1 MLDNVIERKVSRITD
16 TEMVEL
22 FSLGDM
28 YMSDFVE
35 DGVDGTKVPLTLM
48 LDQKSGLVQLKH
60 TAPFDDMYRNYW
72 YRSGMNKTMTEEL
85 RGIAHK
91 ALSLVKCNVG
101 DIVLDIGCNDGT
113 LLGFYPNHLSRVGF
127 DPAENLREHSI
138 NYANLIVTGYFTAPT
153 YFSHLTKRAKIITTI
168 AMFYDLEDPHEFVE
182 DIADTLDKE
191 GLWIVQMSYMPLMLK
206 QHALDN
212 LVHEHLEYYSLSAFK
227 YLIKSHNLRVVD
239 VELNDIN
246 GGSFRVYVRRKDSSD
261 ELFASA
267 PYRDVAK
274 FRINSLLEYERTL
287 NLRYP
292 GTYVK
297 WFKELL
303 IIKDQTVGFIKE
315 EKSNGK
321 TIYGYGASTKG
332 NTLLQFYGLDS
343 TLITAIAERNP
354 DKYGK
359 RTVGTNIPIVSEDEM
374 RKAKPDYLLVLPW
387 HFISEFKNREREY
400 LAGGGK
406 FIVPLPKFEVIS
418 G

>member
-1 MLDNVIERKVSRITD
+1 MLDNVIDRTISRITD
-16 TEMVEL
+16 AEMVEL
-22 FSLGDM
+22 FSLGDF

-35 DGVDGTKVPLTLM
+35 DGANGTKVPLTLM
-48 LDQKSGLVQLKH
+48 LDPKSGLVQLKH

-85 RGIAHK
+85 RGIAQK
-91 ALSLVKCNVG
+91 ALSLVKYTMSDVA
-101 DIVLDIGCNDGT
+101 LDIGCNDGT
-113 LLGFYPNHLSRVGF
+113 LLKFYDKNLYTVGF
-127 DPAENLREHSI
+127 DPAKNMYQYSKDC
-138 NYANLIVTGYFTAPT
+138 ADKVVVDYFTERLYA
-153 YFSHLTKRAKIITTI
+153 FHLSKRAKIITTI
-168 AMFYDLEDPHEFVE
+168 AMFYDLEDPHEFVS
-182 DIADTLDKE
+182 DIEMTLDKD

-206 QHALDN
+206 QHAFDN
-212 LVHEHLEYYSLSAFK
+212 IVSEHLEYYSLSAFK
-227 YLIKSHNLRVVD
+227 YLIKQHNLRVVD

-246 GGSFRVYVRRKDSSD
+246 GGSFRVYVRRKDSN
-261 ELFASA
+261 EEMFATA
-267 PYRDVAK
+267 PYRDVAR
-274 FRINSLLEYERTL
+274 FRINSLLEYERKL
-287 NLRYP
+287 NLRYV
-292 GTYVK
+292 GTYTN

-303 IIKDQTVGFIKE
+303 EIKKQTVDFIKSE
-315 EKSNGK
+315 RGKGK
-321 TIYGYGASTKG
+321 TVWGYGASTKG
-332 NTLLQFYGLDS
+332 NTLLQWYGLDS

-359 RTVGTNIPIVSEDEM
+359 RTVGTNIPIVSEAEM